1 MWRND
6 GKFQINENEN
16 AFITKLK
23 LIINYKIVLDS
34 MLDYKIDLSPVDLC
48 AEAIVKILKDNNVN
62 IYDIENNN
70 KITIKEIV
78 PILKKLNI
86 NIRSVDLE
94 TYNKEIARNFQNK
107 NELIGLLENDI
118 ENCNVNSEKST
129 NYLKELGFEWNNID
143 EEYIKKYIQN
153 I

>member
-1 MWRND
+1 
-6 GKFQINENEN
+6 
-16 AFITKLK
+16 
-23 LIINYKIVLDS
+23 
-34 MLDYKIDLSPVDLC
+34 VDLC

-62 IYDIENNN
+62 IYHIENNN

-78 PILKKLNI
+78 AILKKLNI

-118 ENCNVNSEKST
+118 ENCNVNYEKST

>member
-1 MWRND
+1 MASATTSWVSFFIKI
-6 GKFQINENEN
+6 GK
-16 AFITKLK
+16 
-23 LIINYKIVLDS
+23 Y
-34 MLDYKIDLSPVDLC
+34 
-48 AEAIVKILKDNNVN
+48 
-62 IYDIENNN
+62 IENNN

-78 PILKKLNI
+78 AILKKLNI

-129 NYLKELGFEWNNID
+129 NYLKELGFEKNGNNPG
-143 EEYIKKYIQN
+143 K
-153 I
+153 